1 MAGLGA
7 VDAAVAGGGVER
19 EQDDDDEEEVEERE
33 GGEEADGDG
42 HLPHRARGRSGSGRV
57 DREGGHPCASR
68 LLLYTIPPRAR
79 ALGTQ
84 RRSPPLS

>member
-1 MAGLGA
+1 VAGLGA

-57 DREGGHPCASR
+57 DRSRGGGASLCFTTAFIHTPSSHPEH
-68 LLLYTIPPRAR
+68 
-79 ALGTQ
+79 
-84 RRSPPLS
+84 